1 MVDTCLM
8 YHLLEAVPLNARL
21 ILVGDRFQ
29 LPSVGP
35 GNILSDLIHSQTI
48 MTFELKEIFRQARE
62 SAIVMTAHEVRQG
75 NFPDMQQIRKKD
87 GELSEFYF
95 IEQHDPL
102 KVVDIIAELCRS
114 RITKA
119 FGYIDEIQV
128 LTPMHRGEVGTIH
141 LNQVLQHTLNPGSHG
156 IETRNG
162 IFKTGDKVMHLKNNY
177 QKDVFNGDI
186 GVICRMDK
194 SESQL
199 TVDYEGR
206 AVVYAFSELTEL
218 SLAYAISVHKSQG
231 SEYEAV
237 IIPVMAQ
244 HFPLLQRNLLYTAMT
259 RGKELVI
266 LIGTPSALS
275 MALHNDKPRQRLSG
289 LREKLS
295 TSW

>member
-1 MVDTCLM
+1 
-8 YHLLEAVPLNARL
+8 
-21 ILVGDRFQ
+21 
-29 LPSVGP
+29 
-35 GNILSDLIHSQTI
+35 
-48 MTFELKEIFRQARE
+48 
-62 SAIVMTAHEVRQG
+62 
-75 NFPDMQQIRKKD
+75 
-87 GELSEFYF
+87 LSEFYF